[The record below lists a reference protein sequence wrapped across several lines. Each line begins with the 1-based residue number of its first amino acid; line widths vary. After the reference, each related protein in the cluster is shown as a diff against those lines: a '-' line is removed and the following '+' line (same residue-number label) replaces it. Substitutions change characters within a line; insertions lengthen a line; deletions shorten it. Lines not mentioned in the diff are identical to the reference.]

1 MVDSLKLAYMIKK
14 AGYTNKDCAEK
25 LGITLQGFLNKLNN
39 KSEFKYSEVCI
50 LAEMIGT
57 SIEDTVFFQKQVE

>member
-1 MVDSLKLAYMIKK
+1 MVDSLKLSYMIKR
-14 AGYTNKDCAEK
+14 AGYTHKDCAEK

-50 LAEMIGT
+50 LAPMIGI
-57 SIEDTVFFQKQVE
+57 SIEDPVFFQKKVE

>member
-1 MVDSLKLAYMIKK
+1 M
-14 AGYTNKDCAEK
+14 
-25 LGITLQGFLNKLNN
+25 GFLNKLNN